1 MKTLSL
7 CQSDTW
13 AQALSSQPRLFPGSS
28 TNVPHCD
35 LGAGQSLSSHTLESS
50 HTAPPGRP
58 WQCTRLARPHLHLLL
73 LVVDLPGD
81 LHVYRTPLP
90 WFLWQDRD
98 VLREPSAS
106 SRASSSPDSYHQDHP
121 KATQERTGV
130 LPSHSP
136 GCASNSSSQHALT
149 HPDCCPVRIGH
160 LW

>member
-1 MKTLSL
+1 M
-7 CQSDTW
+7 
-13 AQALSSQPRLFPGSS
+13 
-28 TNVPHCD
+28 
-35 LGAGQSLSSHTLESS
+35 
-50 HTAPPGRP
+50 APPGRP

-106 SRASSSPDSYHQDHP
+106 SQASSSPDSYHQDHP

-149 HPDCCPVRIGH
+149 HPDCCPVWIRH